1 MSTVLYYSKY
11 CEHSNSI
18 IKNLSKSKI
27 QDDIHF
33 LSIDKRIK
41 ENDKTY
47 IVLDSGKKILMPH
60 TITKVP
66 ALLLLHHGNRVLFGN
81 KIMEY
86 FKPKL
91 SQMNTQATKKNEEPL
106 AFSFDISNT
115 MSDLYSYLDQ
125 DANELLVKGKGGM
138 RQPHNYVALGN
149 KDSAIETPPEDYVK
163 EKMNDKA
170 YQKFEQSRNK
180 DTAQYLSPHGQ

>member
-11 CEHSNSI
+11 CEHSNTI
-18 IKNLSKSKI
+18 IKSLSKSKI
-27 QDDIHF
+27 QEDIHF
-33 LSIDKRIK
+33 LSIDRRMK

-47 IVLDSGKKILMPH
+47 IVLDSGKRILMPH

-91 SQMNTQATKKNEEPL
+91 AKMNTKATKKNEEPL

-115 MSDLYSYLDQ
+115 MSDMYSYLDQ
-125 DANELLVKGKGGM
+125 DANELLVKGKGGT
-138 RQPHNYVALGN
+138 RQMHNYVALGN
-149 KDSAIETPPEDYVK
+149 RDTPIETPPEDYIK
-163 EKMNDKA
+163 EKMDDKT
-170 YQKFEQSRNK
+170 YQQFETNRNK
-180 DTAQYLSPHGQ
+180 DTAKYLSPASQ